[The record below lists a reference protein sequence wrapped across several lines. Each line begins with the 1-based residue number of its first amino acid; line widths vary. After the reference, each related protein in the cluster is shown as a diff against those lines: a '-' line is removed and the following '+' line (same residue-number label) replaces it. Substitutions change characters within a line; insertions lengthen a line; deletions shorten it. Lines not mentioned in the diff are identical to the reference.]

1 MSINLTFLTMKD
13 YETIPIFLRR
23 ILYETGTLSYTL
35 ISISNEMA
43 GGVKVIHLNSN
54 RTFKDQLKLEVPSSL
69 VFDLITELKG
79 TRKSKTKNIVKEDKE
94 EEIEDVKDEF
104 DKYTFSGL
112 RDYTGE

>member
-13 YETIPIFLRR
+13 YETVPIFLRR
-23 ILYETGTLSYTL
+23 VLYETGTLSYTL

-43 GGVKVIHLNSN
+43 GGVKVIHLSSN
-54 RTFKDQLKLEVPSSL
+54 RTLKDQLKIEVPSSL

-79 TRKSKTKNIVKEDKE
+79 TRKSKTKNVIK
-94 EEIEDVKDEF
+94 EDVKDETN
-104 DKYTFSGL
+104 KYGFSGL